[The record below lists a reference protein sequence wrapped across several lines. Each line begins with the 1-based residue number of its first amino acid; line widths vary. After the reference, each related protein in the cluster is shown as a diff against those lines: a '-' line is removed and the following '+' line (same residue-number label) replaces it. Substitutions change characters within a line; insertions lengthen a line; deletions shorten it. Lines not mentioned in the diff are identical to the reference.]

1 MANVNNITSTN
12 PGKNGVLFRAPLNT
26 ALPKDTM
33 SELDPAFA
41 DLGIV
46 GEDGL
51 TQAITRDTEDKKSY
65 GGDIAY
71 TLQTDYSQELT
82 ATLYESAN
90 IDVLKTVFGDDNVQ
104 ETSEGFKVLHNKKKL
119 PRSVFVAEHLTDQG
133 TKRQV
138 IPIGQVVNLG
148 DIQNTHQDIVMY
160 EVTTKCFPDADGN
173 VMYEYYSI
181 STADGE
187 VAQFG
192 ITTAVIA
199 PATQGK
205 AYTATLQASGG
216 DGNYKFTAVGSLPA
230 GLTLAENGKLSGTPT
245 GSGEES
251 FTVRVADGAG
261 ATAQRTLTLKIN
273 PTES

>member
-1 MANVNNITSTN
+1 
-12 PGKNGVLFRAPLNT
+12 
-26 ALPKDTM
+26 
-33 SELDPAFA
+33 
-41 DLGIV
+41 
-46 GEDGL
+46 
-51 TQAITRDTEDKKSY
+51 
-65 GGDIAY
+65 
-71 TLQTDYSQELT
+71 
-82 ATLYESAN
+82 
-90 IDVLKTVFGDDNVQ
+90 
-104 ETSEGFKVLHNKKKL
+104 
-119 PRSVFVAEHLTDQG
+119 
-133 TKRQV
+133 
-138 IPIGQVVNLG
+138 
-148 DIQNTHQDIVMY
+148 MY